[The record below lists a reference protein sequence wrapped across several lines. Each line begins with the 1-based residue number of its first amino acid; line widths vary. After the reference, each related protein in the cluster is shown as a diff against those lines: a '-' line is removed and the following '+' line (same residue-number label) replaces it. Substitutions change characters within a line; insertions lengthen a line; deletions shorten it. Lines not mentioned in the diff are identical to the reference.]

1 MGANMIRRVLI
12 PLDGSKL
19 AEQVICHLLRFAA
32 TEQSELLLMSAL
44 SSSILPLSGHFDQN
58 AVPNGNE
65 VSEQVNAVAEQL
77 NQKGFKVASQFLT
90 GRPVESILH
99 LAEERHVDLIAMSTH
114 GRTGLG
120 LMLLGSVAEGVV
132 RNARPPVFLVP
143 PGALVKVKSDSLP
156 QTILLPLD
164 GTPLAET
171 AIPVACQLAQNTG
184 AIVLLVRV
192 VESRDTRKKL
202 TGEQKNIDSDC
213 VEEQPL
219 TQQAVYYLERMKL
232 RLQLTGVESRSQ
244 VVMGNPADAI
254 AQIIHTES
262 ADVVVMSTHG
272 RSGVER
278 MVHGS
283 VVSKVISN
291 AICPLILMRGKVP
304 VDVYERGG
312 DAQLVTSCY

>member
-1 MGANMIRRVLI
+1 MIRRVLI
-12 PLDGSKL
+12 PLDGSEL

-32 TEQSELLLMSAL
+32 PEQSELILMSAL
-44 SSSILPLSGHFDQN
+44 SSSILPLSEHFEQN
-58 AVPNGNE
+58 PIPGSHE
-65 VSEQVNAVAEQL
+65 VCEQVNAVAKQL
-77 NQKGFKVASQFLT
+77 SQRGFKVASQFLT

-99 LAEERHVDLIAMSTH
+99 LAEEEHVDFIAMSTH

-132 RNARPPVFLVP
+132 RNARPPVFLAP
-143 PGALVKVKSDSLP
+143 PGALVKPDPLP
-156 QTILLPLD
+156 RTVLLPLD

-171 AIPVACQLAQNTG
+171 AIPVACQLAQKTG
-184 AIVLLVRV
+184 AIVHLVRV
-192 VESRDTRKKL
+192 VESHATHKKQSN
-202 TGEQKNIDSDC
+202 EQKNIDSDS

-219 TQQAVYYLERMKL
+219 TRQAVSYLERMKL

-244 VVMGNPADAI
+244 VVIGNPADAI
-254 AQIIHTES
+254 VQIIRAES

-312 DAQLVTSCY
+312 DAQLVTSTC